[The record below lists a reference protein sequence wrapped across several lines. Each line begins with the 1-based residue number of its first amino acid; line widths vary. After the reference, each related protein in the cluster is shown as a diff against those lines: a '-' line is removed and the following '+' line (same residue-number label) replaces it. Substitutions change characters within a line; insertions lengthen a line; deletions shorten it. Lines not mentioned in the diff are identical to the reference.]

1 MTKASLAILALC
13 LAGGTPPT
21 PSPQPTD
28 PAAGT
33 AQHLSPESSAGPVQ
47 APAKAEPP
55 AAAEQTPQGRPEPA
69 IPSAVEQAAPTGGP
83 PEPPEE
89 PATGPSPGASTLT
102 LRQAVRRA
110 LEQNFTLLDAGDA
123 VTGAR
128 WQEKVAF
135 GSFLPQVTPLFQR
148 GEDRTIWGVDLA
160 QALPWTGATLAG
172 SGRYTHQPASVS
184 PYPRTGELRL
194 RAQPAAP
201 AWAAARTPPSTSC
214 ATPAALASARN
225 ARLALA
231 RQALAVE
238 VAQAFYGVIAAR
250 QLVDVS
256 RQSLSRTETML
267 RSSEAR
273 LGVGMASKLDVFR
286 AELQTQQARESMVR
300 TDAALANALERFRAV
315 LALGPGEPVEP
326 EAAVLPEVDSSDIEP
341 LEVLVRRALEARL
354 EVVETR
360 ELVDDARRAA
370 SLARQNQLPQ
380 LDLNVGLNQTGYG
393 GSFGDAWSAADRRVE
408 VYLSASY
415 PFQVNQQ
422 RAASALARLELG
434 SRERG
439 VRQREIEVEQQV
451 RQARARPEPDPEERR
466 AAAEGGRRGGA
477 AAPLG
482 GAALS
487 RGLGSNFEIG
497 EAEAYLV
504 QARSALVALLTQFAL
519 ARLDLKRATGTLDVE
534 TEFPR

>member
-194 RAQPAAP
+194 VLSQPLLRGLGP
-201 AWAAARTPPSTSC
+201 N
-214 ATPAALASARN
+214 ATFYELRN
-225 ARLALA
+225 ARRARVGQERRLALA

-422 RAASALARLELG
+422 RATSALARLELG

-451 RQARARPEPDPEERR
+451 RQAVRDLSQIQKSVELQQKAVDVAVQQRR
-466 AAAEGGRRGGA
+466 LAVLRYQ
-477 AAPLG
+477 
-482 GAALS
+482 

>member
-1 MTKASLAILALC
+1 
-13 LAGGTPPT
+13 
-21 PSPQPTD
+21 
-28 PAAGT
+28 
-33 AQHLSPESSAGPVQ
+33 
-47 APAKAEPP
+47 
-55 AAAEQTPQGRPEPA
+55 
-69 IPSAVEQAAPTGGP
+69 
-83 PEPPEE
+83 
-89 PATGPSPGASTLT
+89 
-102 LRQAVRRA
+102 
-110 LEQNFTLLDAGDA
+110 
-123 VTGAR
+123 
-128 WQEKVAF
+128 
-135 GSFLPQVTPLFQR
+135 
-148 GEDRTIWGVDLA
+148 
-160 QALPWTGATLAG
+160 
-172 SGRYTHQPASVS
+172 
-184 PYPRTGELRL
+184 
-194 RAQPAAP
+194 
-201 AWAAARTPPSTSC
+201 
-214 ATPAALASARN
+214 
-225 ARLALA
+225 
-231 RQALAVE
+231 

-341 LEVLVRRALEARL
+341 LEVLVQRALEARL

-422 RAASALARLELG
+422 RATSALARLELG

-451 RQARARPEPDPEERR
+451 RQAVRDLSQIQKSVELQQKAVDVAVQQRR
-466 AAAEGGRRGGA
+466 LAVLRYQ
-477 AAPLG
+477 
-482 GAALS
+482 